1 MEIWQHLKRD
11 LVKNIVEHLNKSL
24 LHHFWGSDWERPSQ
38 MLISH
43 EEVIWL
49 HFERNTSPILR
60 QLILSFKCQFPL
72 RMKYESTPKQI
83 LPPFWGSEWKPLH
96 LWGRFRHFVMK
107 LSEPKVLQVNFSVR
121 GRAKP
126 SRNLSCSQ
134 FSLRWGPSKILLPL
148 SGGCG
153 SRLSICQAQANASK
167 KQNKYWDDT
176 IFTLKYTKVINVA
189 KFD

>member
-1 MEIWQHLKRD
+1 
-11 LVKNIVEHLNKSL
+11 
-24 LHHFWGSDWERPSQ
+24 

-49 HFERNTSPILR
+49 HFERNPSPILR
-60 QLILSFKCQFPL
+60 QLLLSFKCQFPL

-134 FSLRWGPSKILLPL
+134 FSLRWGPSKILHPL

-153 SRLSICQAQANASK
+153 SRLSICQAQVNASK
-167 KQNKYWDDT
+167 RQNKYWDGNAVYPSPFWST
-176 IFTLKYTKVINVA
+176 ILSFTHNLLFLHHFPFLHLLSFFYPFLLWAFFPISQP
-189 KFD
+189 

>member
-1 MEIWQHLKRD
+1 
-11 LVKNIVEHLNKSL
+11 
-24 LHHFWGSDWERPSQ
+24 

-96 LWGRFRHFVMK
+96 LWGRFRHFVMNLK
-107 LSEPKVLQVNFSVR
+107 WNEGHQSGVQGYMRADNRFQNIRWPKRYFLRPILFLHPLSEGR
-121 GRAKP
+121 GTRLTIRQNQKTNLIMRRAGLSSQNTFLP
-126 SRNLSCSQ
+126 RISSRCCCHRVTT
-134 FSLRWGPSKILLPL
+134 FSLEQSPKAEF
-148 SGGCG
+148 
-153 SRLSICQAQANASK
+153 SRQLQFN
-167 KQNKYWDDT
+167 T
-176 IFTLKYTKVINVA
+176 
-189 KFD
+189 

>member
-1 MEIWQHLKRD
+1 
-11 LVKNIVEHLNKSL
+11 
-24 LHHFWGSDWERPSQ
+24 

-96 LWGRFRHFVMK
+96 LWGRFRHFVMNLK
-107 LSEPKVLQVNFSVR
+107 WNEGHQSGVQ
-121 GRAKP
+121 GYMRADNRFQNIRWAK
-126 SRNLSCSQ
+126 RY
-134 FSLRWGPSKILLPL
+134 FLRPILFLLPL
-148 SGGCG
+148 SEGCG
-153 SRLSICQAQANASK
+153 TRLTIRNKDQKKCDRKTSWFVYMKLAQMCSC
-167 KQNKYWDDT
+167 
-176 IFTLKYTKVINVA
+176 YTKPPTQNIWNI
-189 KFD
+189 

>member
-1 MEIWQHLKRD
+1 
-11 LVKNIVEHLNKSL
+11 
-24 LHHFWGSDWERPSQ
+24 

-49 HFERNTSPILR
+49 HFERNPSPILR
-60 QLILSFKCQFPL
+60 QLVLSFKCQFPL

-153 SRLSICQAQANASK
+153 SRLSICQAQVNASK
-167 KQNKYWDDT
+167 RQNKYWDGNAVYPPAQPSQTMRLHSSFWKDVDQA
-176 IFTLKYTKVINVA
+176 FSPGLLSSTLTVKIGSACEEEEEVA
-189 KFD
+189 KL

>member
-1 MEIWQHLKRD
+1 
-11 LVKNIVEHLNKSL
+11 
-24 LHHFWGSDWERPSQ
+24 

-96 LWGRFRHFVMK
+96 LWRRFRHFVMNLK
-107 LSEPKVLQVNFSVR
+107 WNEGHQSWVQGYMRADNRFQNIRWPKRYFL
-121 GRAKP
+121 RAI
-126 SRNLSCSQ
+126 L
-134 FSLRWGPSKILLPL
+134 FLLPL
-148 SGGCG
+148 SEGRGTRLTIRNKDQKNSDCKTSWLVYMKLAQMWPKSIGTWKYYG
-153 SRLSICQAQANASK
+153 SRL
-167 KQNKYWDDT
+167 T
-176 IFTLKYTKVINVA
+176 
-189 KFD
+189 